1 MFLRKMVEI
10 QGIPENTEENTL
22 DIVTA
27 IANKRGIPLTHDNID
42 YCYRS
47 KSKKAIVVRFMQT
60 HARNK
65 FYSGSRIPGSKL
77 MAKDIGY
84 SKSNNQIFVNEY
96 LTFSQRSLFHKVR
109 NWKKDNQYKFAW
121 TRDQK
126 IYLRKAE
133 NSKIFQI
140 HSDSDLKDLPSN

>member
-1 MFLRKMVEI
+1 MEETTKNIEHSLDYHIQELTTVKEKVKEIEVVLPDIKEKVNELELMKSRKMVEI

-47 KSKKAIVVRFMQT
+47 KSKKAIVVCFMQT

-84 SKSNNQIFVNEY
+84 SKSNNQIFVNE
-96 LTFSQRSLFHKVR
+96 
-109 NWKKDNQYKFAW
+109 
-121 TRDQK
+121 
-126 IYLRKAE
+126 
-133 NSKIFQI
+133 
-140 HSDSDLKDLPSN
+140 